1 MLIREL
7 NRTICT
13 LIMCI
18 CNMNFIVRSLFLL
31 RDTTTMLRI
40 NINKLHAEKDKLH
53 TNIIVLH
60 VDMNS
65 PVHIF
70 YLACRW
76 RKHVTIPIG
85 FFWKGGG
92 GLENTERH
100 LPITTCIRLLDT
112 NAKHD

>member
-76 RKHVTIPIG
+76 RKYVTIPIV
-85 FFWKGGG
+85 FWKRGGG
-92 GLENTERH
+92 GENTERH
-100 LPITTCIRLLDT
+100 LYL
-112 NAKHD
+112 

>member
-85 FFWKGGG
+85 VFLEGG
-92 GLENTERH
+92 GLESTYYYMY
-100 LPITTCIRLLDT
+100 
-112 NAKHD
+112 